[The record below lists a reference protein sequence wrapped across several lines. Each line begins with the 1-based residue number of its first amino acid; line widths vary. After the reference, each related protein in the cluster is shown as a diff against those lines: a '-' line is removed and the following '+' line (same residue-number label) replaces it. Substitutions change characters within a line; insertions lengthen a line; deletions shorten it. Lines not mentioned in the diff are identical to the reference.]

1 MAKQGHG
8 VKSKKYFEDLVK
20 ISKKNSMK
28 VLKKKPSQKS
38 AFMDNNNDT
47 DRSDIKIHKKL

>member
-28 VLKKKPSQKS
+28 VLKNKPSQKS
-38 AFMDNNNDT
+38 AFMENSET
-47 DRSDIKIHKKL
+47 EKSDIKIHKKL